1 MPGIGG
7 MANPS
12 PLASFTLTA
21 GAAGDFTA
29 RAAGT
34 PAPGRGGPRAPAG
47 VKPPAMVR
55 AKERGGDL
63 SYAESQGRHLFAQYC
78 TTCHGDEGRGDGQNA
93 SNLDPAPP
101 DLTAPT
107 SDKDAAFL
115 TRVISQGSAAV
126 GRSPLSPPWG
136 RSLTRQQIE
145 YLVMYCQ
152 SLGRKKPA

>member
-1 MPGIGG
+1 MITS
-7 MANPS
+7 A
-12 PLASFTLTA
+12 LRVVAIVAFTLGASA
-21 GAAGDFTA
+21 GCTS
-29 RAAGT
+29 
-34 PAPGRGGPRAPAG
+34 GPRSQPGDPMLDAI
-47 VKPPAMVR
+47 R

-63 SYAESQGRHLFAQYC
+63 SYGESQGRHLFAQYC

-101 DLTAPT
+101 DLTAQT
-107 SDKDAAFL
+107 SGKDATFL
-115 TRVISQGSAAV
+115 TKVIAQGSAAV

>member
-1 MPGIGG
+1 MIT
-7 MANPS
+7 S
-12 PLASFTLTA
+12 ASRAVAVVAFTLVASA
-21 GAAGDFTA
+21 GCTSGQRSQPGDPMLDA
-29 RAAGT
+29 I
-34 PAPGRGGPRAPAG
+34 
-47 VKPPAMVR
+47 R

-78 TTCHGDEGRGDGQNA
+78 ATCHGDEGRGDGQNA
-93 SNLDPAPP
+93 SNLEPAPP

-107 SDKDAAFL
+107 SGKDATFL
-115 TRVISQGSAAV
+115 TKVIAQGSAAV

-152 SLGRKKPA
+152 SLNRKKPA